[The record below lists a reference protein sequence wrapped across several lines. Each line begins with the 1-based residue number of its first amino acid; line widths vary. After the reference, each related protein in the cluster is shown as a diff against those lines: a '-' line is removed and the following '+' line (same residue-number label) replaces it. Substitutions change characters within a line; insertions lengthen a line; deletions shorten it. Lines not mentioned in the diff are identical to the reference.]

1 MRVSFVLS
9 LILFFKF
16 QVMSS
21 QVVLDA
27 DGAGNTYELIN
38 SVMAPGYNVIEVPD
52 CNHSSFGR
60 HIDEV
65 YDNYLSTNVFRFQ
78 IHVTPDNDRCIK
90 VDRQRNEIKA
100 YDKSPDNLKGIEG
113 ETVVYKWKF
122 KLDSGFQ
129 SSPNFTHIHQLKSVG
144 GLYSS
149 MPMYTL
155 TTRKGSPDQL
165 ELRYAETS
173 SQSTL
178 KKTDLTPFKG
188 VWVEVVET
196 IKYGTNASPN
206 AGTYSIEIKRVSDM
220 VTLFSYTN
228 NALKNWQ
235 TDADFVRPKWG
246 IYRSLLN
253 EMDLRDEQVLF
264 ANFSI
269 EETGTLSIDDSSLKN
284 KSIKIVPNPAT
295 SKVLIIEPKPNS
307 YNRIQIYNSLGSIV
321 KQTNAS
327 SKYLDISNL
336 NSGMYFILFN
346 KDAINV
352 GVEKL
357 IVK

>member
-1 MRVSFVLS
+1 MRVSLVFS
-9 LILFFKF
+9 LILFCKF

-65 YDNYLSTNVFRFQ
+65 YDNDLNANVFRFQ
-78 IHVTPDNDRCIK
+78 MHVTPDNDRCIN

-122 KLDSGFQ
+122 KLDAGFQ

-155 TTRKGSPDQL
+155 TTRKGTPDQL

-228 NALKNWQ
+228 KALKNWQ
-235 TDADFVRPKWG
+235 TNADFVRPKWG

-284 KSIKIVPNPAT
+284 KSIKVVPNPAS
-295 SKVLIIEPKPNS
+295 SKVLIIELKPNS
-307 YNRIQIYNSLGSIV
+307 YNRIQIYNSLGSLV
-321 KQTNAS
+321 KKLNVS
-327 SKYLDISNL
+327 SKSIDVSNL
-336 NSGMYFILFN
+336 NSGMYFVFFN
-346 KDAINV
+346 KDATNV

>member
-206 AGTYSIEIKRVSDM
+206 TGTYSIEIKRVSDM